1 MSDKHIRYWF
11 DTEFMEDGKTID
23 LLSIGIVCEDGREL
37 YLENLSADLSKA
49 HPWVREH
56 VLPSLDPLKHGVAY
70 EEIGPKVLAFCTGH
84 PEFWAYYGAYDW
96 VAMCQLF
103 GRMVDL
109 PAHWPMWCRDV
120 KQLCMDHG
128 NPTLPKQT
136 GIEHNA
142 LADAIWTKLIWELLQ
157 ARRDP
162 QAEGS
167 ASPRSWADG
176 HD

>member
-1 MSDKHIRYWF
+1 MSNYVRYWF

-37 YLENLSADLSKA
+37 YLENLSADYSKA
-49 HPWVREH
+49 HPWVRDH
-56 VLPSLDPLKHGVAY
+56 VLPTLDPVKHGVAY
-70 EEIGPKVLAFCTGH
+70 AEIGPKVLAFCTGH

-96 VAMCQLF
+96 VAMAQLF

-120 KQLCMDHG
+120 KQLCMDLG
-128 NPTLPKQT
+128 NPELPKQAAKD
-136 GIEHNA
+136 EHNA
-142 LADAIWTKLIWELLQ
+142 LMDARWTKGAWEFL
-157 ARRDP
+157 RDRANRQTVRAAP
-162 QAEGS
+162 
-167 ASPRSWADG
+167 PRSWQDG